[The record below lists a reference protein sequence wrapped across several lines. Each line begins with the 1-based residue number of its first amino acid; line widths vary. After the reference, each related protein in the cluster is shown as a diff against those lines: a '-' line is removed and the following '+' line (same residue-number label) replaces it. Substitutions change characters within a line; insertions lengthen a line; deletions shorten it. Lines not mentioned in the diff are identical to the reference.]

1 MKIFR
6 MSNAKLLTKIT
17 EPDMPFTIK
26 EVHQKALE
34 LNPDMLHHH
43 TVTMVKTRT
52 RYVYRAGRG
61 LYVMPSDKME
71 ALKKSVE
78 RELPTIYKS
87 ESIARRAMSE
97 VLAPDMTFTKKEL
110 LILFD
115 EASVKPGASALHEEL
130 VIAIGDYLTKP
141 SIGVYHIDNTGFL
154 KLKCGIG
161 YNGITGVE
169 QIDLNFIRS
178 ILPEYFTCESI
189 LLSLYKSEIS
199 VCDAEH
205 LKLALEHLTE
215 LGELTKNANLYS
227 KATGESKR
235 VVNMKAIDK
244 LLFCN

>member
-6 MSNAKLLTKIT
+6 MSNAKLLTKIVK
-17 EPDMPFTIK
+17 PGKHFTIEDLYEK
-26 EVHQKALE
+26 ISSF
-34 LNPDMLHHH
+34 NPDALNRS
-43 TVTMVKTRT
+43 VPSMVKAKYIHRI
-52 RYVYRAGRG
+52 RRGVYAIS
-61 LYVMPSDKME
+61 SDKME
-71 ALKKSVE
+71 WLKKSVE
-78 RELPTIYKS
+78 RELPTIYKA

-97 VLAPDMTFTKKEL
+97 ALVPDMTFTKKEL
-110 LILFD
+110 MILFND
-115 EASVKPGASALHEEL
+115 ASVKPSVSALSEEL

-178 ILPEYFTCESI
+178 ILSGKFTAQSI
-189 LLSLYKSEIS
+189 SCQLIASGILIYDI
-199 VCDAEH
+199 EH
-205 LKLALEHLTE
+205 LKLALNHLVE
-215 LGELTKNANLYS
+215 LGELTKNSAAYS

-235 VVNMKAIDK
+235 VVNLSSLDK

>member
-6 MSNAKLLTKIT
+6 MSNAKLLTKIVKAG
-17 EPDMPFTIK
+17 EHFT
-26 EVHQKALE
+26 VGDLHQKISDFNHAAL
-34 LNPDMLHHH
+34 NRR
-43 TVTMVKTRT
+43 VASMVKAKYIHRLN
-52 RYVYRAGRG
+52 RGVYAI
-61 LYVMPSDKME
+61 PSDKME

-78 RELPTIYKS
+78 RELPTIYKA

-110 LILFD
+110 MILFND
-115 EASVKPGASALHEEL
+115 ASVKPSVSALSEEL

-161 YNGITGVE
+161 YNGITGIE

-178 ILPEYFTCESI
+178 ILPGSFSTGSI
-189 LLSLYKSEIS
+189 LLSLKSSDIH
-199 VCDAEH
+199 VFDVAH
-205 LKLALEHLTE
+205 LRLALAHLVE
-215 LGELTKNANLYS
+215 IGELTKSANMYS

-235 VVNMKAIDK
+235 VVNLSELDK